1 MVPFNSATT
10 FQTLSTLSGGQQ
22 SDSRALQK
30 ETALTCP
37 FSKGTFLTVTQQP
50 SITSLSMGPTTFK
63 DFMGIIG
70 APASLVSILYPTN
83 ANGQLILAN
92 VVPTVNNL
100 PVTLIP
106 TMNVLPPTSSGAI
119 ISLASAC
126 VLLGNTLQATV
137 GGSCPPASSTG
148 DNTCGLGSSKPTS
161 SSALAPSDY
170 AALSTG
176 GIVGIAIAAV
186 IFFALLVGAVLVLL
200 RTGRHSYPLTNP
212 LSATSG
218 AGGKTVGSSI
228 VSNPG
233 LAPRMGG
240 VPRRWTRHN
249 EGGDEVRAFFLPP
262 FHHAHLRTSHSSISP
277 PPPSPFPH

>member
-10 FQTLSTLSGGQQ
+10 FQTVSTLSSGQQ
-22 SDSRALQK
+22 TGSRALQK

-37 FSKGTFLTVTQQP
+37 YTKGTFLSVTQQP

-63 DFMGIIG
+63 DFMGIVG
-70 APASLVSILYPTN
+70 APSTLVSTLYPTN
-83 ANGQLILAN
+83 ANGLDMSKVSPAN
-92 VVPTVNNL
+92 FLGGVLNL
-100 PVTLIP
+100 PVTLLP

-119 ISLASAC
+119 ITLASAC

-137 GGSCPPASSTG
+137 GASCPPASSAG
-148 DNTCGLGSSKPTS
+148 DNSCGLGSGKPPST
-161 SSALAPSDY
+161 APQASYDY
-170 AALSTG
+170 ASLSTG

-200 RTGRHSYPLTNP
+200 RTGRHSYPLSNP

-218 AGGKTVGSSI
+218 KTAGSNV

-233 LAPRMGG
+233 LSPRMGG

-249 EGGDEVRAFFLPP
+249 EGGDEVRGIFSL
-262 FHHAHLRTSHSSISP
+262 
-277 PPPSPFPH
+277 FP